1 MKKSTSFILASLF
14 LLSGMSVKAAEAA
27 EMFESRFCNFQGREI
42 ALRISEEVSKDLS
55 ANERRQ
61 ITEIAEEVCQNYYA
75 ETALIQTSESAQSV
89 GSIAAKVQPNS
100 TENLPNI
107 GQQGPQIAP
116 VQDEE
121 GLLGDLRIIDSEE
134 RVRRPGLKRR

>member
-1 MKKSTSFILASLF
+1 
-14 LLSGMSVKAAEAA
+14 MS
-27 EMFESRFCNFQGREI
+27 ESRFCNFQGREI

-61 ITEIAEEVCQNYYA
+61 IAEIAEEVCQNYYA